1 MKTSHS
7 KYMAQEFDEQED
19 EYCWND
25 EENEELDFSGATE
38 GDR

>member
-1 MKTSHS
+1 
-7 KYMAQEFDEQED
+7 MAQEFDEQEED
-19 EYCWND
+19 EHCWND